1 MSTKAIAVL
10 GQHRRHAFI
19 VRSLIVIMVCCV
31 IALLAMLNA
40 VSAQRVP
47 PPAGPADAAAGM
59 YTLQDIHDRL
69 DSGATAG
76 TPGALSQPATGPT
89 VVSGLPSIDDIVAL
103 LPVVDN
109 TNCAAPGDV
118 VSGKTFFGLCGTSW
132 GARTGTASVDPI
144 LAATGQNTCYN
155 AAGTVITCAGTGQDG
170 EYQLGATAS
179 PRFTDNSNGTVT
191 DNLTGLIWLKN
202 ANCSATLGGVAKTTT
217 LVWANALTW
226 SNNLASGSCGLT
238 DGSVA
243 GDWRVPNITELESLV
258 DLQNSSPSLPT
269 GHPFT
274 SVVASFYWSS
284 TSGVSNPSNAWFV
297 NFNTGAANLN
307 TKTTSSYVW
316 PVR

>member
-47 PPAGPADAAAGM
+47 PPAGPADATAGM

-69 DSGATAG
+69 NSGATASP
-76 TPGALSQPATGPT
+76 PGALSQPATGPT

-109 TNCAAPGDV
+109 TNCAAPGNV
-118 VSGKTFFGLCGTSW
+118 LSGKTFFGLCGTSW

-144 LAATGQNTCYN
+144 LAATGQNVCYN

-170 EYQLGATAS
+170 EYQLGTTAS
-179 PRFTDNSNGTVT
+179 PRFTDNSDGTIT
-191 DNLTGLIWLKN
+191 DNLTGLIWLQN
-202 ANCSATLGGVAKTTT
+202 ANCAATLGGVAKTTT
-217 LVWANALTW
+217 LVWADALTW

-243 GDWRVPNITELESLV
+243 GDWRLPNRRELLSLV
-258 DLQNSSPSLPT
+258 DYQNSNPSLPS

-274 SVVASFYWSS
+274 SVVSDNYCSS
-284 TSGVSNPSNAWFV
+284 TTRVGTPANAWNV
-297 NFNTGAANLN
+297 NFNTGDTSNI
-307 TKTTSSYVW
+307 TKTTNVYVW